1 MSGGSASL
9 QIGQELYYPKV
20 VNKAGENLINGTLVM
35 VDPNNP
41 SQGQRIRVIK
51 SISDGTYDSDL
62 LICVLT
68 ENIDNN
74 QEGFATWFGMVRDV
88 KVDLLE
94 DAGLKYTGSTWSEGD
109 ILYPDPQRAGGMTNV
124 KPEAPNLKSTIALV
138 ERVNGDNIQLLV
150 RPQLGNHLED
160 LHDVQIVSASN
171 NDIIVFS
178 SSSNRFENRSDNLVL
193 SGSFSGSYT
202 GVYFGDGSNL
212 ENVQAAAAPLISS
225 GSATASV
232 ASGDTFVVTAPQSG
246 SEFTGSIVTSG
257 SITVGGGG
265 RFVGDGSGLTDID
278 IANLALTLNVLE
290 SGSATASL
298 DETEFKVFNNNISTS
313 VDSSFSGSVNISES
327 LDVGGII
334 TGDGSGITNIDIANL
349 AIDSSKIFT
358 GSVTAS
364 VDPLGF
370 FRVENLDPT
379 LRSGSVKVEISG
391 SLEVSQSITAS
402 IYRGDGGGLFNIP
415 LDAIEDLEL
424 DRIV

>member
-1 MSGGSASL
+1 
-9 QIGQELYYPKV
+9 
-20 VNKAGENLINGTLVM
+20 M

-62 LICVLT
+62 LIGVLT

-74 QEGFATWFGMVRDV
+74 QEGFATWFGIVSDV

-94 DAGLKYTGSTWSEGD
+94 YAGLKYTGSTWSEGD

-138 ERVNGDNIQLLV
+138 ERVNGDNVQLLV

-178 SSSNRFENRSDNLVL
+178 SSSNMFENRSDNLVL
-193 SGSFSGSYT
+193 SGSFIGSYT

-257 SITVGGGG
+257 
-265 RFVGDGSGLTDID
+265 
-278 IANLALTLNVLE
+278 
-290 SGSATASL
+290 
-298 DETEFKVFNNNISTS
+298 
-313 VDSSFSGSVNISES
+313 
-327 LDVGGII
+327 
-334 TGDGSGITNIDIANL
+334 
-349 AIDSSKIFT
+349 
-358 GSVTAS
+358 
-364 VDPLGF
+364 
-370 FRVENLDPT
+370 
-379 LRSGSVKVEISG
+379 
-391 SLEVSQSITAS
+391 
-402 IYRGDGGGLFNIP
+402 
-415 LDAIEDLEL
+415 
-424 DRIV
+424 

>member
-9 QIGQELYYPKV
+9 QIGQELYYQKV

-62 LICVLT
+62 LIGVLT

-225 GSATASV
+225 GYATASV

-402 IYRGDGGGLFNIP
+402 LYRGDGGGLFNIP